1 MYKNGESFIA
11 ESHGRSVGRRQGE
24 EEGYKNGR
32 QEGYDRGHTAGWNEA
47 IEADRPE
54 FENLQR
60 QRDKLLRERDELLEV
75 VNHASKQNQKW
86 MHGFNSLLCI
96 LDSAMGV
103 LQNAP
108 QSMRTQMVMD
118 YSERAGYMKTKEMI
132 HTMPSEDSVVRTRA
146 PSTAAQMKGWW
157 DQVLAHAKKAAEK
170 TSDHTDSP
178 TP

>member
-11 ESHGRSVGRRQGE
+11 ESHGRAVGRRQGE
-24 EEGYKNGR
+24 EDGYN
-32 QEGYDRGHTAGWNEA
+32 RGHTDGWNAA

-75 VNHASKQNQKW
+75 INHASKQNQKW
-86 MHGFNSLLCI
+86 LHGFNSLLCI
-96 LDSAMGV
+96 LDSSMRV

-108 QSMRTQMVMD
+108 QSMRTSMVMD
-118 YSERAGYMKTKEMI
+118 YTKRADYMKTKEMI
-132 HTMPSEDSVVRTRA
+132 HTMPSEDSVVRTHA
-146 PSTAAQMKGWW
+146 PRTAAQMKGWW